1 MALGNVQKQSRR
13 DATLVTQKATG
24 LRLSPTVILYILLYI
39 HHLQTSLQD
48 SLLYISFL
56 SNNVL

>member
-1 MALGNVQKQSRR
+1 MNLKV
-13 DATLVTQKATG
+13 
-24 LRLSPTVILYILLYI
+24 SPIIVLYILLYI
-39 HHLQTSLQD
+39 RYLQTSLQD